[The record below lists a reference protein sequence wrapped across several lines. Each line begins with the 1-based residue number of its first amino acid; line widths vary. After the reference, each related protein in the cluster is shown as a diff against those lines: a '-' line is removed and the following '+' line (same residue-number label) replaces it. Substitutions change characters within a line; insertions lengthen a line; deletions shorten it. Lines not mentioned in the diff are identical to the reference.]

1 MVKNP
6 PANAGDLGLIPGSE
20 DTLEG
25 KMATHAS
32 ILDGKSC
39 GQRRVAG
46 YCTWVH
52 KESDMTKQLSTHTW
66 SFLALALS

>member
-6 PANAGDLGLIPGSE
+6 SANAGDLGWIPGSE

-25 KMATHAS
+25 EMATHAS
-32 ILDGKSC
+32 ILAGKSC
-39 GQRRVAG
+39 GQRTVAG

-52 KESDMTKQLSTHTW
+52 KESDMLKN
-66 SFLALALS
+66 